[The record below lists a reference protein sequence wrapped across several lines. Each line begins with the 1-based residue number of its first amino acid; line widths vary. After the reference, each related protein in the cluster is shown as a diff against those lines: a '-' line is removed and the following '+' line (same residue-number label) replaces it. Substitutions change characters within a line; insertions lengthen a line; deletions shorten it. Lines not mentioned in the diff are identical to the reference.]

1 MGNKSID
8 TDRGARAHP
17 IVPFVLL
24 SIALLH
30 YGVRMNLR
38 HYSAR
43 QSTVVAESLK
53 NVSLL
58 NLVIE
63 SRFDKK

>member
-38 HYSAR
+38 
-43 QSTVVAESLK
+43 QSKEVAESLK

-63 SRFDKK
+63 SRFNKK